1 MSAIA
6 TMPAFHK
13 TVLAPEE
20 TLKLAPEIGRHPA
33 AHVWV
38 YRYTHATEPWTLSI
52 ATHARPGSRMLSLGG
67 FRIAPESRT
76 SIAGWNSDHEAI
88 DLAIGM
94 DEKVYWSRLLRV
106 GGPYVQR
113 DFSRIVGGK
122 CVMHPTPGSRVG
134 EPHDRELLDFAI
146 ECFKDVEKT
155 GFFLTT
161 GQDLGHGIMSD
172 GKTESLFYLNEQY
185 KGSVISDTGAPTA
198 EGNYRMLVGQLK
210 GAGIPLK
217 GAVVGLIGA
226 GNIGLHIIDHLL
238 QDGATPLVVEAKA
251 GIRAKLEAR
260 GVKCWPAEGK
270 TEFLRQPMDAL
281 VLNAAGG
288 SLDSATVAS
297 CVANNRLRVING
309 SENLVMPNPGDEE
322 LLRKAKKV
330 FCPCECAGMMGYL
343 TAAEEYLSH
352 LSGDEFTIASMNEA
366 ARALEAPG
374 ELATRHVISGGFAQ
388 TMSQAMQQLFG

>member
-1 MSAIA
+1 
-6 TMPAFHK
+6 MPDFLK
-13 TVLAPEE
+13 TVLSPEE

-33 AHVWV
+33 AKVWV
-38 YRYTHATEPWTLSI
+38 YRYRHTSEPWTLSI
-52 ATHARPGSRMLSLGG
+52 ATHAQPGSRMLSLGG

-76 SIAGWNSDHEAI
+76 SLPGWNPDHEAI

-94 DEKVYWSRLLRV
+94 DEKVYWSRLLKV
-106 GGPYVQR
+106 GGPHVQR

-122 CVMHPTPGSRVG
+122 CVMLPTPGSRVG
-134 EPHDRELLDFAI
+134 EARDRELLDFAI
-146 ECFKDVEKT
+146 ACFRDVEQT

-172 GKTESLFYLNEQY
+172 GTTGSLHYLNAQY

-198 EGNYRMLVGQLK
+198 EGNYWMLVGQLK
-210 GAGIPLK
+210 GAGISLK
-217 GAVVGLIGA
+217 GAVVGLIVA

-238 QDGATPLVVEAKA
+238 ADGATPLVVEAKPA
-251 GIRAKLEAR
+251 IRAALAAR

-270 TEFLRQPMDAL
+270 AEFLRQPMDAL

-288 SLDSATVAS
+288 SLDSATVAA
-297 CVANNRLRVING
+297 CAANDRLKVING
-309 SENLVMPNPGDEE
+309 SENLVMPNPEDEDV
-322 LLRKAKKV
+322 LRAAKKI

-352 LSGDEFTIASMNEA
+352 LAGEEFRVASMNEA
-366 ARALEAPG
+366 AKALEAPG
-374 ELATRHVISGGFAQ
+374 ERATRHVIDGGYRQ
-388 TMSQAMQQLFG
+388 TMSQAMQALYA